1 MSEISDPWIKI
12 RESRLTKSVQD
23 LRSAGRK
30 FKSKY
35 NFDPSIKG
43 KLLLSHFDKKKT
55 NENLL
60 GELTNCWHTFRKKIL
75 PNSALALT
83 FTTNTIY

>member
-23 LRSAGRK
+23 LHSAGRK

-35 NFDPSIKG
+35 NFDAS
-43 KLLLSHFDKKKT
+43 
-55 NENLL
+55 E
-60 GELTNCWHTFRKKIL
+60 KKITSFSFL
-75 PNSALALT
+75 QKKN
-83 FTTNTIY
+83 

>member
-23 LRSAGRK
+23 LHSAGRK

-35 NFDPSIKG
+35 NFDPQ
-43 KLLLSHFDKKKT
+43 KKEIT
-55 NENLL
+55 SFSFLQ
-60 GELTNCWHTFRKKIL
+60 KKI
-75 PNSALALT
+75 T
-83 FTTNTIY
+83 KIY

>member
-23 LRSAGRK
+23 LHSAGRK

-35 NFDPSIKG
+35 NFDPSQKEITSFSFLQK
-43 KLLLSHFDKKKT
+43 KLT
-55 NENLL
+55 
-60 GELTNCWHTFRKKIL
+60 KIYEG
-75 PNSALALT
+75 S
-83 FTTNTIY
+83 

>member
-23 LRSAGRK
+23 LHSAGRK

-35 NFDPSIKG
+35 NFDPSKKG
-43 KLLLSHFDKKKT
+43 NYFVLISTKKN

-60 GELTNCWHTFRKKIL
+60 GELTNCLHTFKKNYFLIL
-75 PNSALALT
+75 P
-83 FTTNTIY
+83 FTTNSIY